1 MMKKVFLI
9 TILLSLSNQVFAN
22 TNVDAQT
29 ETAIFLINKADEL
42 DDLDKK
48 LMTYANNLKNQN
60 ITPEERQNNI
70 CKFRNVAEKKISV
83 LNEVTEK
90 TEVKNDKELNQSFIN
105 KREELREIVK
115 NLNGICTNK

>member
-90 TEVKNDKELNQSFIN
+90 TEVKNEKELNQSFIN

>member
-90 TEVKNDKELNQSFIN
+90 TEVKNKKELYQSFIN